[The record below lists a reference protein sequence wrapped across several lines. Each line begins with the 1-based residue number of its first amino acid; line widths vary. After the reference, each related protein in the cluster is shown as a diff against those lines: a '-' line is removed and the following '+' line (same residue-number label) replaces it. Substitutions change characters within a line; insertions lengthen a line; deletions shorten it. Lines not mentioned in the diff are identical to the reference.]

1 MNNKTRIQVW
11 LPLLF
16 ALTMVL
22 GMWVGF
28 SLSNSMGGGNNS
40 GIFSRPSTGTPLQE
54 ILDLIHKRYVDTV
67 NEPAITDSAIQ
78 GVLGQLDPHSAYIP
92 ASELAEVNEDL
103 DGSFQGIGIEF
114 SVLNDT
120 LNVVSVVPNGPS
132 EKAGLLVG
140 DQFLKVG
147 DSVIVGKKLS
157 NDGVRKM
164 LRGPEGSSVKV
175 ALLRNGQSKQ
185 VTITR
190 GQVPLNSLDASYM
203 LDPKTGY
210 IKLNKFSATTY
221 QEFMEA
227 LDTLKNRG
235 MQQLILDLRDNGGGY
250 MEQAVKIADEFLDD
264 NKLIVYTQGINSP
277 KKEYHAEHPGLFEK
291 GKLVV
296 LIDEGTAS
304 ASEILTGSLQD
315 WDRATIIGRRSFG
328 KGLVQEQYSL
338 SDGSALRLTIA
349 RYYTPLGRCIQ
360 KSYAKGIK
368 VYEDDI
374 INRIH
379 DGELLNADSNK
390 VAKGK
395 PYITP
400 LGKKVYGGGGIMPDI
415 FVPFDTTEYSPVITR
430 LYRRSTLNDFVYR
443 YYVTNRAAL
452 SAFKDPQSFARGF
465 QPDEAFWRA
474 LTAFSTRDSIQLQY
488 IPIKDKDMLLSR
500 TKSLLA
506 HQIWHMEGFYV
517 VFNQDDPMIHK
528 AEEVFGK

>member
-1 MNNKTRIQVW
+1 MKNKTRIQVW

-16 ALTMVL
+16 ALTMIV

-28 SLSNSMGGGNNS
+28 SLSSNMGAGGSS
-40 GIFSRPSTGTPLQE
+40 GMFSRSSASTSLQE
-54 ILDLIHKRYVDTV
+54 ILDLIRKRYVDTV
-67 NEPAITDSAIQ
+67 NIPAITDSAIE

-92 ASELAEVNEDL
+92 ASDLAEVNEDL
-103 DGSFQGIGIEF
+103 DGGFPGIGIEF
-114 SVLNDT
+114 NLLGDT
-120 LNVVSVVPNGPS
+120 MNVVSVVSGGPS
-132 EKAGLLVG
+132 ERAGLRIG

-147 DSVIVGKKLS
+147 DSVIVGKRI
-157 NDGVRKM
+157 NNETIRKM
-164 LRGPEGSSVKV
+164 LRGPEGSQVTV
-175 ALLRNGQSKQ
+175 TIWRNGQRKQ

-190 GQVPLNSLDASYM
+190 GLIPLNSLDAAYL
-203 LDPKTGY
+203 LDPRTGY

-221 QEFMEA
+221 QEFMQA
-227 LDTLKNRG
+227 LDSLKGKG
-235 MQQLILDLRDNGGGY
+235 MKQLVLDLRDNGGGY

-277 KKEYHAEHPGLFEK
+277 KKEYKADHPGLFEK

-338 SDGSALRLTIA
+338 SDGAALRLTIA

-368 VYEDDI
+368 VYEDDLL
-374 INRIH
+374 NRIH

-390 VAKGK
+390 VALGK
-395 PYITP
+395 AYITP

-430 LYRRSTLNDFVYR
+430 LYRHNTLADFVYR
-443 YYVTNRAAL
+443 YYINNRASL
-452 SAFKDPQSFARGF
+452 DKYKGP
-465 QPDEAFWRA
+465 EAFAKDGSGDAA
-474 LTAFSTRDSIQLQY
+474 LWSALVRFAGRDSVQLQY
-488 IPIKDKDMLLSR
+488 VPAKDKDMLLLR
-500 TKSLLA
+500 TRSLLA
-506 HQIWHMEGFYV
+506 HQIWQMEGFYIV
-517 VFNQDDPMIHK
+517 YNQDDPMVRK
-528 AEEVFGK
+528 AEEVLQ